1 MKSGFVVYI
10 MMLLLSSGGGTTFAQ
25 KDKKPLL
32 DPHVRKLGPYFG
44 VQQGRFTVGEIGM
57 EAQFKDIRLKKTKTH
72 AVHLGLGYNFSN
84 NALQINSGYWHKPSR
99 FDLTYGVDV
108 CMRSNFEEERY
119 GVSPVVGYKVFGFHI
134 RAGYM
139 LLTSADAFT
148 ATNTL
153 FVNLRF
159 TLVNNRNFKWNRRN

>member
-1 MKSGFVVYI
+1 MNRGFLMYI
-10 MMLLLSSGGGTTFAQ
+10 MMLLLLLCAGTVFGQ

-44 VQQGRFTVGEIGM
+44 LQQGRFTVGELGM

-72 AVHLGLGYNFSN
+72 AVHLGFGYNTSN
-84 NALQINSGYWHKPSR
+84 NVLQINAGYWHKPSR

-108 CMRSNFEEERY
+108 CMRSNFTEERY
-119 GVSPVVGYKVFGFHI
+119 GVSPVIGYKVFGFHI

-139 LLTSADAFT
+139 LLTRSETFIN
-148 ATNTL
+148 TNTL
-153 FVNLRF
+153 FINLRF
-159 TLVNNRNFKWNRRN
+159 TLVNNRNFKWNRRK